1 MNPEKDRPPHRVRI
15 ICDTDLEYFRN
26 VILGA
31 RHYAF
36 TSGRI
41 VLGDRWGADD
51 KDIATMVKRGEVDGI
66 IAQVNGAEFA
76 KKMARWKIPVVVV
89 SNVRPVP
96 GRAMVTQDD
105 AAVGRL
111 AAEHLTSLGCAV
123 FGFWG
128 QRGAAYSMQ
137 RLEGFRGALELR
149 NAAVRFYANGAGPM
163 GEESGAALINRMAR
177 WLQRLPRPVGVF
189 AALDVFALHLL
200 KAAQQLGLRV
210 PEDVAVLGAGN
221 DEFWVDFES
230 VPLSSIKLPSWQ
242 IGLEA
247 ATLLTEFMDGRTEAK
262 KMQLRLP
269 VTEVAARRSTDVL
282 FVEDQ
287 AVMKAVTYIR
297 EHAAENIYVADVA
310 KAAGVSRSG
319 LQLRF
324 RDALGRTILEEVQQ
338 VRIARVQM
346 LLRSTEMKI
355 TEIAEACD
363 FPNSPRLNVLFRQC
377 TGQTPR
383 QYRATFRHGSFG

>member
-1 MNPEKDRPPHRVRI
+1 MSAPHRVQI
-15 ICDTDLEYFRN
+15 ICDKELEYFRN

-36 TSGRI
+36 TSGKI
-41 VLGDRWGADD
+41 VLGDRWVAGE
-51 KDIATMVKRGEVDGI
+51 KDIAAMVKRGEVDGI
-66 IAQVNGAEFA
+66 IAQVNDESFA
-76 KKMARWKIPVVVV
+76 RRLRRWSIPVVNV
-89 SNVRPVP
+89 SHVLESSRLCL
-96 GRAMVTQDD
+96 VTQDEQ
-105 AAVGRL
+105 AVGRL
-111 AAEHLTSLGCAV
+111 AAEHLMSRGCAV

-128 QRGAAYSMQ
+128 QRDAAYSTM
-137 RLEGFRGALELR
+137 RLGGFKATLEARSPTLACHVREGA
-149 NAAVRFYANGAGPM
+149 PM
-163 GEESGAALINRMAR
+163 GTESGAALIAKMAR
-177 WLQRLPRPVGVF
+177 WLQGLPRPVGVF

-200 KAAQQLGLRV
+200 RAAQQLGLRV
-210 PEDVAVLGAGN
+210 PEDVAILGAGN
-221 DEFWVDFES
+221 DEFWVSFES
-230 VPLSSIKLPSWQ
+230 VPLSSVKLPSWE

-247 ATLLTEFMDGRTEAK
+247 AKLLGDLMAGKVSEVR
-262 KMQLRLP
+262 QLYLP

-282 FVEDQ
+282 FVDDQ
-287 AVMKAVTYIR
+287 AVMRAVAYIR
-297 EHAAENIYVADVA
+297 ENGAKNIYVADVA

-324 RDALGRTILEEVQQ
+324 KQALGRTILDEIQQ

-346 LLRSTEMKI
+346 LLRSTEMKV

-383 QYRATFRHGSFG
+383 QYRATFRRGMLG